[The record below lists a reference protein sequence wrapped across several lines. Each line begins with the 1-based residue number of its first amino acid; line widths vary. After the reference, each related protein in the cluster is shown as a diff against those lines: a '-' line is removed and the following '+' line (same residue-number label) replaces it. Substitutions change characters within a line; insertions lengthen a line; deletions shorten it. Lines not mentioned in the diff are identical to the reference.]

1 MEKLNIFYFLHFAMD
16 RLTLFL
22 GKFLAWAYR
31 NQDCMV
37 LSPARTGKD
46 PPYKVKYLS
55 LHETVAGRPFRMRT
69 EGLGMVQM
77 KKDSTN

>member
-1 MEKLNIFYFLHFAMD
+1 MENIFYFLHFAMD

-46 PPYKVKYLS
+46 PPYKVKYCHCMKQLQADLS
-55 LHETVAGRPFRMRT
+55 G
-69 EGLGMVQM
+69 
-77 KKDSTN
+77 